1 LSSPWVKGSLKEHEI
16 EPSAEL
22 ETYLPEVRHTLE
34 AETLVEAQRAFVLR
48 INGSDHDVLLERDR
62 TLQERQ
68 HECDPDSPAPP
79 IGAHV
84 DAVFDGEAI
93 AGTRPEVAE

>member
-34 AETLVEAQRAFVLR
+34 AETLVEA
-48 INGSDHDVLLERDR
+48 
-62 TLQERQ
+62 
-68 HECDPDSPAPP
+68 
-79 IGAHV
+79 
-84 DAVFDGEAI
+84 
-93 AGTRPEVAE
+93 